1 MYYAH
6 PLISYPSSVKV
17 LSESPVKR
25 KRSDCNK
32 AVLTLLISLYGAF
45 HLAAAALSPEQELL
59 SRHLLP
65 ADFLKETGLQTNR
78 IFSRRVFKKL
88 ENLKGAGAP

>member
-45 HLAAAALSPEQELL
+45 HLAAAGLALFLIQVNWRQSG
-59 SRHLLP
+59 RAGRLP
-65 ADFLKETGLQTNR
+65 GCRGRQIKF
-78 IFSRRVFKKL
+78 
-88 ENLKGAGAP
+88 

>member
-45 HLAAAALSPEQELL
+45 HLAAAGLALFLIQVNWRQSD
-59 SRHLLP
+59 RAGHLP
-65 ADFLKETGLQTNR
+65 GCRGRQIKF
-78 IFSRRVFKKL
+78 
-88 ENLKGAGAP
+88 

>member
-45 HLAAAALSPEQELL
+45 HLAAAGLALFLIQVNWRQSG
-59 SRHLLP
+59 RAGHLP
-65 ADFLKETGLQTNR
+65 GCRGRQIKF
-78 IFSRRVFKKL
+78 
-88 ENLKGAGAP
+88 